1 MTGRGIRYALL
12 VLAVAMTCLC
22 GCSKFKQIRPVSAT
36 VESIVP
42 TGLRSVSA
50 VLVVEIDNPAA
61 QLTLSEI
68 EGVIFHSGKVF
79 GRVTLDPFILKARSL
94 ETYSL
99 HAVLT
104 LDKGVSLL
112 DLMSLMKSNVI
123 EECTVN
129 LQVKASLKGG
139 ASKRMKIEDL
149 PLKELYELVR
159 Q

>member
-1 MTGRGIRYALL
+1 
-12 VLAVAMTCLC
+12 
-22 GCSKFKQIRPVSAT
+22 
-36 VESIVP
+36 
-42 TGLRSVSA
+42 
-50 VLVVEIDNPAA
+50 
-61 QLTLSEI
+61 
-68 EGVIFHSGKVF
+68 
-79 GRVTLDPFILKARSL
+79 VTLDPFILKARSL

-104 LDKGVSLL
+104 LDKGVSLF
-112 DLMSLMKSNVI
+112 DLMSLLKSNVI

-129 LQVKASLKGG
+129 LQVKASLKSG

>member
-12 VLAVAMTCLC
+12 VLAVAMTCLS
-22 GCSKFKQIRPVSAT
+22 GCSKFKQIRPVSAS

-42 TGLRSVSA
+42 TGLRSVAA
-50 VLVVEIDNPAA
+50 VVAVEIDNPAA
-61 QLTLSEI
+61 QLALSEI
-68 EGVIFHSGKVF
+68 EGVIYHSGKVF
-79 GRVTLDPFILKARSL
+79 GRVALDPFILEARSL

-123 EECTVN
+123 EECTVD

-139 ASKRMKIEDL
+139 ASKRMKIDGL